1 MTAVRIAVA
10 MVGLNLTLNL
20 VLVFGTS
27 LGVAGLAW
35 STAVCSVIQSAVLI
49 RVLAARTG
57 ELLDAAVRTS
67 IVRTIGSTAAMGVV
81 VWMLL
86 AFVPFERLGSAWTSA
101 LVALVV
107 TAGAGAAVHGAIAR
121 AWRMPELA
129 WALGR
134 DRG

>member
-1 MTAVRIAVA
+1 
-10 MVGLNLTLNL
+10 
-20 VLVFGTS
+20 
-27 LGVAGLAW
+27 
-35 STAVCSVIQSAVLI
+35 VIQSAILV

-57 ELLDAAVRTS
+57 ILLDAAVRRS

-81 VWMLL
+81 VWALL
-86 AFVPFERLGSAWTSA
+86 AFVPFDRIGGAWVSS

-107 TAGAGAAVHGAIAR
+107 ASGAGAAVHGAIAR
-121 AWRMPELA
+121 SWRMPELG